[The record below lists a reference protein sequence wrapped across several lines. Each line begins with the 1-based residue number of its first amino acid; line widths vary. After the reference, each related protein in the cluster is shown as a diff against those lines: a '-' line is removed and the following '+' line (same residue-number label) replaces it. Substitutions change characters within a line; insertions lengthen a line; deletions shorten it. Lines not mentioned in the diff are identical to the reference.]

1 MRTCHSC
8 QRELDATAT
17 VKGQCPHCGAKP
29 RKISQ
34 RTIDD
39 TRLRDDKAPK
49 EIELIIDGLDESID
63 LETTAKNQKTTEANQ
78 GGATIE
84 LQSFFDLD
92 RYRDKPTDANQTI
105 DSVVLPPEPVA
116 ADPPKTPT
124 IPDRSDM
131 TMEFQTLP
139 SVEPP
144 KDRKRHSTHSLESDK
159 TIDLA
164 MSPAEVRSSI
174 RNGAARSTR
183 APSRAKR
190 FASAKRSRAS
200 DRRCR

>member
-1 MRTCHSC
+1 M
-8 QRELDATAT
+8 
-17 VKGQCPHCGAKP
+17 
-29 RKISQ
+29 
-34 RTIDD
+34 
-39 TRLRDDKAPK
+39 
-49 EIELIIDGLDESID
+49 
-63 LETTAKNQKTTEANQ
+63 ETTAKNQKTTEANQ

-92 RYRDKPTDANQTI
+92 QYRDKPTDANQTI

-144 KDRKRHSTHSLESDK
+144 EKRKRHSTHSLESDK

-164 MSPAEVRSSI
+164 MSPSEVRKLDVDWS
-174 RNGAARSTR
+174 GTFD
-183 APSRAKR
+183 PGTGKAKR
-190 FASAKRSRAS
+190 FASVKR
-200 DRRCR
+200 

>member
-17 VKGQCPHCGAKP
+17 VNGKCPHCGAKL

-49 EIELIIDGLDESID
+49 ELELIIDGSDESID

-84 LQSFFDLD
+84 LQNSSASISIAIHQ
-92 RYRDKPTDANQTI
+92 PTLGRRSIASCCRQR
-105 DSVVLPPEPVA
+105 
-116 ADPPKTPT
+116 TP
-124 IPDRSDM
+124 
-131 TMEFQTLP
+131 
-139 SVEPP
+139 
-144 KDRKRHSTHSLESDK
+144 
-159 TIDLA
+159 
-164 MSPAEVRSSI
+164 
-174 RNGAARSTR
+174 AR
-183 APSRAKR
+183 
-190 FASAKRSRAS
+190 RSRP
-200 DRRCR
+200 RRRRSPTGRI